1 MEDKQEILTAI
12 CEALRKTSNAG
23 TGNALKEIRYIRK
36 ENGEEIARPIFEDG
50 AGESGYYDIYVTGD
64 SGTAMFIDVAKQFV
78 KKMW

>member
-36 ENGEEIARPIFEDG
+36 ENGDEIARPIFEDDTG
-50 AGESGYYDIYVTGD
+50 MLGFYDINITGD
-64 SGTAMFIDVAKQFV
+64 SGTAIFVDVAKQFIR
-78 KKMW
+78 KMW